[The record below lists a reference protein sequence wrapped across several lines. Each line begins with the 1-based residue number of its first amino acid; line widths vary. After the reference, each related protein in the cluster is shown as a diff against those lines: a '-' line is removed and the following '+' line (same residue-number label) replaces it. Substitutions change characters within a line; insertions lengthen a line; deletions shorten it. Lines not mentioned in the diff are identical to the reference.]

1 MSYTVSNLYASKIFA
16 EHPIAL
22 WTLDEDF
29 AFTNL
34 LSASTQSL
42 STWTTSGGTSASVV
56 SSTYPNRPILEDGLS
71 YITKSASV
79 SVTTSTFPT
88 YFTESNI
95 DTDKRSIS
103 LSTWFFS
110 GTTVDYVDLGI
121 DVSGSVTY
129 KRFENESPSTWT
141 HASYSVDIPTSS
153 TFKPIVRVGYLNF
166 ESTGSN
172 FNVYFNGLSFAQW
185 SEVYNRDTSGT
196 KPIFLSENS
205 LSSAIAV
212 NASAY
217 KVSEIQPYG
226 FNNEDTG
233 YYFINRN
240 KMLANNTSLPMVF
253 GSGNITR
260 VNSPIDLG
268 VPSIA
273 IPGKTFLNDSGKY
286 KNLSAEF
293 WIRLYTDSQSP
304 IRVFGPVSNSDGLY
318 VEQEFLTLKVGSYT
332 KSYFVG
338 KWYRP
343 MLIDIRYTSSN
354 VSVLLNGDLVIDMD
368 IDVNNITFASSS
380 HDWLGFYSH
389 STIYPFEL
397 DAVAIYPYIVPEQIA
412 RRRFVYAQAVD
423 NPEEIVSDFKGESFF
438 VDFSFAKYTSSMTY
452 PDMNRWSSGFFS
464 NLNGNSRSLSF
475 VDYEL
480 PEIKFS
486 YTSASVTID
495 DNISNNFL
503 IDNYDIQNGEPTFIK
518 MRPNASYDNVLG
530 SIYFNSINTIN
541 SPVASIFGV
550 FEAPQSLP
558 TYSNREPIMTFTNSF
573 TSDKFKICLS
583 QSGLSYEFQTS
594 ASTYQIANYSA
605 SASQDLFVGIE
616 LEELIRSNFAII
628 GNFFNNPQNVSLNL
642 GGYEDKVF
650 TGKIRSLT
658 FNNKMFTIKD
668 TSGLI
673 NDNGTMFFTEAE
685 ANDEGMYPFTYVG
698 NYTFIPISS
707 YGEVFFDIG
716 SAGYWEDSLPLSY
729 FGTYVQDTNSSP
741 YYDLDLIQFN
751 IDVPGPITMTNSA
764 SVADAFSMKSYITL
778 QDFKLVGKKTYSSY
792 TNTENIGASRV
803 LDLVPEFSTLTKKFE
818 VVDGTIIYPPKELID
833 FENYYITIHLEMRVR
848 GIKSKPVN
856 IKRMSLTSL
865 AFDETSEY
873 RIGTRSGHSIIPFT
887 RSGLN
892 YDYKEK
898 NPFTIYRDSTPY
910 LYLTGDSGIAVLPYQ
925 SANLRGLSFPINDHE
940 ASSYKLTGL
949 QFWMFYNKDETIS
962 STQKMGT
969 IIATEANAG
978 INDYYDIY
986 LVPELNG
993 KRGSLKVYKNNVLYT
1008 GAKFFVN
1015 GRIIDEMKIVPLEW
1029 TSILISFT
1037 DSTDI
1042 TLNSKSGRFEIYEG
1056 FLANN
1061 IAFFQQEFVNFFSKL
1076 TTGLQWTNIDDN
1088 NWDYPTQLATPLTWQ
1103 QWGEIAIT
1111 DIVSQTGDSTFKTY
1125 LGLSEQ
1131 VFDDSATAVTNSD
1144 GFDALTNV
1152 TWVKKDV
1159 TAV

>member
-1 MSYTVSNLYASKIFA
+1 MSYIVSNLYASKIFA

-29 AFTNL
+29 AFVNL
-34 LSASTQSL
+34 LSASTQNL
-42 STWTTSGGTSASVV
+42 YTWNIANGTSASVA
-56 SSTYPNRPILEDGLS
+56 SSTYENRPILEDGLS

-79 SVTTSTFPT
+79 SITTATFPQ
-88 YFTESNI
+88 YFTENNI

-103 LSTWFFS
+103 LSTWFLS
-110 GTTVDYVDLGI
+110 GTSIDYLELGI

-141 HASYSVDIPTSS
+141 HASFTVDLPQAS
-153 TFKPIVRVGYLNF
+153 TFKPIVRIGYLNF
-166 ESTGSN
+166 ESVGSS
-172 FNVYFNGLSFAQW
+172 FNVYINGISFSQW
-185 SEVYNRDTSGT
+185 SEVYNRDTSGN
-196 KPIFLSENS
+196 KPIS
-205 LSSAIAV
+205 LSDNTLYNAIPV
-212 NASAY
+212 SASAY
-217 KVSEIQPYG
+217 KVSQIQPYG
-226 FNNEDTG
+226 FNNEDIG
-233 YYFINRN
+233 YYFINQN

-260 VNSPIDLG
+260 VNYAVDYG

-273 IPGKTFLNDSGKY
+273 VPGKTFLNEGGKY
-286 KNLSAEF
+286 KNLTAEF
-293 WIRLYTDSQSP
+293 WIRVYTDSQNP
-304 IRVFGPVSNSDGLY
+304 VRVFGPVINSDGLY
-318 VEQEFLTLKVGSYT
+318 VEQEFLTLKVGPYT

-343 MLIDIRYTSSN
+343 MLIDIRYTTSN

-368 IDVNNITFASSS
+368 IDVDNITFANADN
-380 HDWLGFYSH
+380 DWLGFYSN
-389 STIYPFEL
+389 STTYPFEL

-423 NPEEIVSDFKGESFF
+423 NTEEIVSDFKGESFF

-475 VDYEL
+475 SDYDL
-480 PEIKFS
+480 PELKFS

-495 DNISNNFL
+495 SDIANNFL
-503 IDNYDIQNGEPTFIK
+503 RDNYVIQNGEPSFIK
-518 MRPNASYDNVLG
+518 MRPDGSYQDVLS
-530 SIYFNSINTIN
+530 SIYFNSINPIN
-541 SPVASIFGV
+541 GPVASIFGV
-550 FEAPQSLP
+550 FESPASLP
-558 TYSNREPIMTFTNSF
+558 TYSNREPILTFSNSF
-573 TSDKFKICLS
+573 TSDKFKVCLS

-594 ASTYQIANYSA
+594 ASTYQIANYAA
-605 SASQDLFVGIE
+605 SASQDLFIGID
-616 LEELIRSNFAII
+616 LEELIKSNFAII

-668 TSGLI
+668 ISGLV
-673 NDNGTMFFTEAE
+673 NDNGTMFFTEQQANAE
-685 ANDEGMYPFTYVG
+685 DIYPFTYVG
-698 NYTFIPISS
+698 NYTLLPISS
-707 YGEVFFDIG
+707 YGEMLLDIG
-716 SAGYWEDSLPLSY
+716 CAGYWEDSLPLSY

-751 IDVPGPITMTNSA
+751 IDVPGPITLTNSA

-792 TNTENIGASRV
+792 TTTEMVGAGRV
-803 LDLVPEFSTLTKKFE
+803 LDLVPEFATLTKKFE

-873 RIGTRSGHSIIPFT
+873 KIGTRSGHSILPFT

-910 LYLTGDSGIAVLPYQ
+910 LYLTGDSGITVLPYESQ
-925 SANLRGLSFPINDHE
+925 KLRGLSFPINDHQ

-949 QFWMFYNKDETIS
+949 QFWMFYNKDYTIA
-962 STQKMGT
+962 STEKIAT

-978 INDYYDIY
+978 INDFYDIY

-993 KRGSLKVYKNNVLYT
+993 KRGSLKVYKNDVLYT
-1008 GAKFFVN
+1008 GAKLFVN

-1042 TLNSKSGRFEIYEG
+1042 TLNSKIGKFEIYEG

-1061 IAFFQQEFVNFFSKL
+1061 VAFFQQEFVNFFSKL
-1076 TTGLQWTNIDDN
+1076 TTGLQWTDIDQQ
-1088 NWDYPTQLATPLTWQ
+1088 NWDYATQQAIPLTWQ
-1103 QWGEIAIT
+1103 QLGEISIT

-1144 GFDALTNV
+1144 GFDVLTNV
-1152 TWVKKDV
+1152 TWVSKEV